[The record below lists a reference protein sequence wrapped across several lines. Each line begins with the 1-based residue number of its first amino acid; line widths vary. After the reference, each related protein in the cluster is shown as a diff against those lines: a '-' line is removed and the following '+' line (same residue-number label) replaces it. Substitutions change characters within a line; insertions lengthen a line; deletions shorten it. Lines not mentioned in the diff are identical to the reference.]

1 MDTIAGAATQ
11 MSARHQCH
19 DLCCFQDPFF
29 LEKTIICCDQDWEQ
43 EYFEIHEFGS
53 KDSYIF
59 KVGILYVSLISDL
72 NPRMFHYSVQKQ
84 IMLTLNNHSRMIE
97 SFSSF

>member
-1 MDTIAGAATQ
+1 MDIVAGVALHL
-11 MSARHQCH
+11 SDQCH
-19 DLCCFQDPFF
+19 DLCCYQDPFF

-53 KDSYIF
+53 KESYIF

-72 NPRMFHYSVQKQ
+72 NPRVFHELLTSKIIIFYSPQ
-84 IMLTLNNHSRMIE
+84 
-97 SFSSF
+97 

>member
-1 MDTIAGAATQ
+1 MDTIAGAAAQ
-11 MSARHQCH
+11 LSDQCH

-59 KVGILYVSLISDL
+59 KVGILYVSLLLISDL
-72 NPRMFHYSVQKQ
+72 NPHVFHEL
-84 IMLTLNNHSRMIE
+84 LTSKIIIFYR
-97 SFSSF
+97 SPQ

>member
-1 MDTIAGAATQ
+1 MDAIDGANATNVRP
-11 MSARHQCH
+11 MSWS
-19 DLCCFQDPFF
+19 LLFQDPFF

-59 KVGILYVSLISDL
+59 KVGILCFSYLL
-72 NPRMFHYSVQKQ
+72 NPCVFREL
-84 IMLTLNNHSRMIE
+84 LTSKIII
-97 SFSSF
+97 FYCPQ